1 VTIKLGRPRGCS
13 GQPQCG
19 ISASKKKKEKMKNKK
34 KRKRK
39 NRGRRNKKRKTPPYL
54 PLFDKLTI

>member
-1 VTIKLGRPRGCS
+1 LEDQEDVVGNHNVGYRHLRR
-13 GQPQCG
+13 
-19 ISASKKKKEKMKNKK
+19 KKEKMKNKKK